1 MKPMKKWLLPVLTCL
16 VIVGAAALPAWIS
29 QLRDARQFGQAHTLT
44 AHPDASASP
53 VLEERTLPDRMAL
66 YAKQRFPGEPIL
78 SFRDSVNTGDPE
90 GWEQAQAAQK
100 LLVEAEVLP
109 EWLFEGFDE
118 AEFSRLLLWD
128 PAEGSAVR
136 EPSAFWDVEWTCYAD
151 KKWHKSVHVT
161 LDAETGLPI
170 ELIVS
175 DTEMDQW
182 LSPKAWDF
190 NQLVERFFELLGV
203 ETESEGFSYDS
214 GQVQSYAVTGTA
226 LFYEISWEA
235 TWFSIALNISL

>member
-1 MKPMKKWLLPVLTCL
+1 MKKWLLPVLTCL
-16 VIVGAAALPAWIS
+16 VVTGAAALPAWIS
-29 QLRDARQFGQAHTLT
+29 QLRDARQFGQVHTLT

-53 VLEERTLPDRMAL
+53 ALEERTLPDRMAL

-90 GWEQAQAAQK
+90 GREQAQAAQK

-128 PAEGSAVR
+128 PAEGGAVR
-136 EPSAFWDVEWTCYAD
+136 EPSAFWDVEWSYYAN
-151 KKWHKSVHVT
+151 KEWGKSVHVT

-170 ELIVS
+170 ELIVN

-182 LSPKAWDF
+182 LSPKTQDF
-190 NQLVERFFELLGV
+190 NRLVEHFFDLLGM
-203 ETESEGFSYDS
+203 ETEPGGFSYDS

-226 LFYEISWEA
+226 LFYEVCRA
-235 TWFSIALNISL
+235 DTFFYIALNIAS